1 METHLLEYYNREL
14 AYLRELGA
22 EFAQQFPKVAARL
35 RLPESGPPDP
45 YVERLLEGFSFLTAR
60 VQLKMDAEFP
70 RFTHALLDAVYPGY
84 VAPLPSM
91 AIVQFAPVMNEGS
104 LAQGWRLPAGTALR
118 ARPASPEQP
127 TACEF
132 RTAHDLTLWPLE
144 LTDAAVTGAPAY
156 LPRGIV
162 PARRD
167 VRGAL
172 RIRLR
177 ARGGARLAQL
187 PLDRLMLHLAGPER
201 DALHL
206 LELIAAHTL
215 GVVVHDPG
223 QPQRWAHA
231 LGAHALVHQGFDAEQ
246 AILPDD
252 GRSFHGYRLL
262 REYFAFPARFLF
274 FSIDGLRP
282 ALARAT
288 GDECEL
294 TLLFDRHDA
303 ALEAAVDARH
313 LALNCTPA
321 VNLFRRRGDRIPVAP
336 GVREHHVVVDRS
348 RPLDYEVYAVER
360 LASEPR
366 DDGRMRG
373 QPREFRPFHASFAG
387 DDGNFGAYYTV
398 RREPRLVSAQAR
410 ANGTRTGYV
419 GSEVYVSL
427 VDSQCAPYDE
437 SMRYLA
443 VDTLCTNRDL
453 VLLQPPGDAN
463 TFTLRVS
470 APVERIVAIRG
481 PSRPRPPI
489 ADAQTA
495 WRLIRHLGLAR
506 HTLTDLDD
514 EEGAH
519 VLRELLGLHAD
530 PADAAMR
537 RQIDGVR
544 RVAFAP
550 VFHRLPA
557 AGPLMFGRGV
567 QVDVTVDDHAFSG
580 DSPFLLG
587 AVLEQFFARH
597 VSINAFAECVLTS
610 AQRGRLA
617 HWPARVGRRPAI

>member
-1 METHLLEYYNREL
+1 MDTRLLEYYNREL
-14 AYLRELGA
+14 AYLRELGG

-35 RLPESGPPDP
+35 RLTDSGPPDP

-70 RFTHALLDAVYPGY
+70 RFTQALLDAVYPGY

-91 AIVQFAPVMNEGS
+91 AIVQFAPLMNEGS

-118 ARPASPEQP
+118 ARPAASEQ

-144 LTDAAVTGAPAY
+144 LTSAAVTGAPAY
-156 LPRGIV
+156 LPRGAV
-162 PARRD
+162 AARHD

-172 RIRLR
+172 RIRLK
-177 ARGGARLAQL
+177 ARGGARLAQM
-187 PLDRLMLHLAGPER
+187 PADRLTFHLAGPER

-206 LELIAAHTL
+206 LELVAAHTL

-223 QPQRWAHA
+223 QPPRWLHTLAPDA
-231 LGAHALVHQGFDAEQ
+231 IVHQGFDANQ
-246 AILPDD
+246 ALLPDD
-252 GRSFHGYRLL
+252 GRSFQGYRLL

-274 FSIDGLRP
+274 FSVDGLRP
-282 ALARAT
+282 ALAHAS

-321 VNLFRRRGDRIPVAP
+321 INLFARRADRIPVQP
-336 GVREHHVVVDRS
+336 GAREHHVVVDRS

-360 LASEPR
+360 LASEQR
-366 DDGRMRG
+366 DDG
-373 QPREFRPFHASFAG
+373 QAREFRPFHASFAD

-410 ANGTRTGYV
+410 ANGTRTGYA
-419 GSEVYVSL
+419 GSETYLSL
-427 VDSQCAPYDE
+427 VDSQCAPYDAT
-437 SMRYLA
+437 MRYLA

-453 VLLQPPGDAN
+453 VLLQPQGDAN

-481 PSRPRPPI
+481 PTRPRPPI
-489 ADAQTA
+489 AEAQTA

-506 HTLTDLDD
+506 QTLTDLDD
-514 EEGAH
+514 EEGAR

-530 PADAAMR
+530 PTDAAMR

-550 VFHRLPA
+550 VFRRLPV

-597 VSINAFAECVLTS
+597 VSINAFSECVLTS
-610 AQRGRLA
+610 AQRGTLA
-617 HWPARVGRRPAI
+617 HWPARVGRRPAA

>member
-1 METHLLEYYNREL
+1 MDTRLLDYYNREL
-14 AYLRELGA
+14 AYLRELGG
-22 EFAQQFPKVAARL
+22 EFAQQFPKVASRL
-35 RLPESGPPDP
+35 RLHDSGPPDP

-70 RFTHALLDAVYPGY
+70 RFTQALLDAVYPGY
-84 VAPLPSM
+84 VAPLPSI
-91 AIVQFAPVMNEGS
+91 AIVRFAPLLNEGS

-118 ARPASPEQP
+118 ARPAASEQ

-144 LTDAAVTGAPAY
+144 LTDAAVTGAPAW
-156 LPRGIV
+156 LPRGAV
-162 PARRD
+162 AARQD
-167 VRGAL
+167 VRGTL
-172 RIRLR
+172 RIRLK
-177 ARGGARLAQL
+177 ARGGAKLAQL
-187 PLDRLMLHLAGPER
+187 PLDRLTFHLAGPER

-206 LELIAAHTL
+206 LELLAAHAL
-215 GVVVHDPG
+215 GVVCHDPG
-223 QPQRWAHA
+223 QPPRWMHPLDADA
-231 LGAHALVHQGFDAEQ
+231 IVHEGFDPAQ

-274 FSIDGLRP
+274 FSIGGLRP
-282 ALARAT
+282 ALARAR

-294 TLLFDRHDA
+294 TVLFDRHDA

-321 VNLFRRRGDRIPVAP
+321 VNLFTRRADRIPVQP
-336 GVREHHVVVDRS
+336 GAREHHVVVDRS
-348 RPLDYEVYAVER
+348 RPLDYEVYAVQR
-360 LASEPR
+360 LASEQR
-366 DDGRMRG
+366 DDG
-373 QPREFRPFHASFAG
+373 QSREFRPFHASFAG
-387 DDGNFGAYYTV
+387 DGGNYGAYYTV

-419 GSEVYVSL
+419 GSEAYVSL

-437 SMRYLA
+437 TMRYLS

-514 EEGAH
+514 DDGAH

-537 RQIDGVR
+537 RQIDGLR
-544 RVAFAP
+544 RVAFSP
-550 VFHRLPA
+550 VFRRLPA
-557 AGPLMFGRGV
+557 LGPLMFGRGV

-610 AQRGRLA
+610 AQRGTLA
-617 HWPARVGRRPAI
+617 HWPARIGRRPAI

>member
-1 METHLLEYYNREL
+1 MDTRLLDYYNREL
-14 AYLRELGA
+14 AYLRELGD
-22 EFAQQFPKVAARL
+22 EFAQQFPKIAARL
-35 RLPESGPPDP
+35 RLTESGPPDP

-70 RFTHALLDAVYPGY
+70 RFTQALLDAVYPGY
-84 VAPLPSM
+84 LAPLPSM
-91 AIVQFAPVMNEGS
+91 AIVRFTPMLNEGS

-118 ARPASPEQP
+118 ARPAASEQ

-144 LTDAAVTGAPAY
+144 LTDAAVTGAPSW
-156 LPRGIV
+156 LPRGAV
-162 PARRD
+162 PARQD

-172 RIRLR
+172 RIRLK
-177 ARGGARLAQL
+177 ARGGARLSQL
-187 PLDRLMLHLAGPER
+187 PLDRLTFHLAGPER

-206 LELIAAHTL
+206 LELIAAHAL
-215 GVVVHDPG
+215 GVVCHDPG
-223 QPQRWAHA
+223 QPPRWLHTLDADA
-231 LGAHALVHQGFDAEQ
+231 IVHEGFDPAQ

-274 FSIDGLRP
+274 FSVGGLRA

-294 TLLFDRHDA
+294 TVLFDRHDA

-321 VNLFRRRGDRIPVAP
+321 VNLFARRGDRIRLQP
-336 GVREHHVVVDRS
+336 GAREHHVVVDRS
-348 RPLDYEVYAVER
+348 RPLDHEVYAVQR
-360 LASEPR
+360 LASEQR
-366 DDGRMRG
+366 DDG
-373 QPREFRPFHASFAG
+373 QSREFRPFHASFAS
-387 DDGNFGAYYTV
+387 DDGNYGAYYTM

-419 GSEVYVSL
+419 GSETYVSL

-437 SMRYLA
+437 SMRYLS

-453 VLLQPPGDAN
+453 ALLLPPGDAN
-463 TFTLRVS
+463 TFTLRIS
-470 APVERIVAIRG
+470 APVERIAAIRG

-506 HTLTDLDD
+506 QTLTDLDD
-514 EEGAH
+514 DEGAH
-519 VLRELLGLHAD
+519 ALRELLGLHAD

-544 RVAFAP
+544 RVAFSP
-550 VFHRLPA
+550 VFRRLPA
-557 AGPLMFGRGV
+557 LGPLMFGRGV

-610 AQRGRLA
+610 VQRGTLA
-617 HWPARVGRRPAI
+617 HWPARIGRRPAI

>member
-1 METHLLEYYNREL
+1 METRLLEYYNREL

-35 RLPESGPPDP
+35 RLNEPGPPDP

-70 RFTHALLDAVYPGY
+70 RFTQALLDAVYPGY
-84 VAPLPSM
+84 LAPLPSM
-91 AIVQFAPVMNEGS
+91 AIVQFAPLMNEGS

-118 ARPASPEQP
+118 ARAAASEQ

-144 LTDAAVTGAPAY
+144 LTSAAVTGAPAY
-156 LPRGIV
+156 LPRGLV
-162 PARRD
+162 AARQD

-172 RIRLR
+172 RIRLA
-177 ARGGARLAQL
+177 ARGGARLAEL

-223 QPQRWAHA
+223 QPPRWAHA
-231 LGAHALVHQGFDAEQ
+231 LGADAIVHQGFDAGQ

-282 ALARAT
+282 ALARAS
-288 GDECEL
+288 GDTCEL

-321 VNLFRRRGDRIPVAP
+321 VNLFARRGDRIPVQP
-336 GVREHHVVVDRS
+336 GAREHHVVVDRS
-348 RPLDYEVYAVER
+348 RPLDYEVYAVQR
-360 LASEPR
+360 LASEQQR
-366 DDGRMRG
+366 DDG
-373 QPREFRPFHASFAG
+373 QAREFRPFHASYAG
-387 DDGNFGAYYTV
+387 DDGNYGAYYTV

-419 GSEVYVSL
+419 GSETYVSL
-427 VDSQCAPYDE
+427 VDSACAPYDE
-437 SMRYLA
+437 AMRYLA

-453 VLLQPPGDAN
+453 VLLQPPGDAH

-470 APVERIVAIRG
+470 APVERVVSLRG

-506 HTLTDLDD
+506 QTLTDLDD
-514 EEGAH
+514 EEGAR

-544 RVAFAP
+544 RVAFEP
-550 VFHRLPA
+550 VLRRLPA
-557 AGPLMFGRGV
+557 ASPLLFGRGV

-617 HWPARVGRRPAI
+617 QWPARVGRRPAI

>member
-1 METHLLEYYNREL
+1 METRLLDYYNREL
-14 AYLRELGA
+14 AYLRELGD

-35 RLPESGPPDP
+35 RLNEPGPPDP

-70 RFTHALLDAVYPGY
+70 HFTQALLDAVYPGY
-84 VAPLPSM
+84 LAPLPSM
-91 AIVQFAPVMNEGS
+91 AIVQFAPLMNEGS
-104 LAQGWRLPAGTALR
+104 LAQGWPLPAGTALR
-118 ARPASPEQP
+118 ARPAVSEQ

-144 LTDAAVTGAPAY
+144 LTGAAVTGAPAY
-156 LPRGIV
+156 LPHGLV
-162 PARRD
+162 AARQD

-172 RIRLR
+172 RIRLA
-177 ARGGARLAQL
+177 ARGGARLAEL

-223 QPQRWAHA
+223 QPPRWAHA
-231 LGAHALVHQGFDAEQ
+231 LGADAIVHQGFDPGQ

-288 GDECEL
+288 GDTCEL

-321 VNLFRRRGDRIPVAP
+321 VNLFARRGDRIPVQP
-336 GVREHHVVVDRS
+336 GAREHHVVVDRS
-348 RPLDYEVYAVER
+348 RPLDYEVYAVQR
-360 LASEPR
+360 LASDPQR
-366 DDGRMRG
+366 DDG
-373 QPREFRPFHASFAG
+373 QAREFRPFHASYAG
-387 DDGNFGAYYTV
+387 DGGNYGAYYTV

-419 GSEVYVSL
+419 GSETYVSL
-427 VDSQCAPYDE
+427 VDSACAPYDE
-437 SMRYLA
+437 AMRYLA

-453 VLLQPPGDAN
+453 VLLQPPGDAH

-470 APVERIVAIRG
+470 APVERIVALRG

-514 EEGAH
+514 EAGAR

-544 RVAFAP
+544 RVAFEP
-550 VFHRLPA
+550 VLRRLPA
-557 AGPLMFGRGV
+557 ASPLMFGRGV
-567 QVDVTVDDHAFSG
+567 QVNVTVDDHAFSG

-617 HWPARVGRRPAI
+617 QWPARVGRRPVI

>member
-1 METHLLEYYNREL
+1 MDTRLLDYYNREL
-14 AYLRELGA
+14 AYLRELGG

-35 RLPESGPPDP
+35 RMHESGPPDP

-70 RFTHALLDAVYPGY
+70 RFTQALLDAVYPGY

-91 AIVQFAPVMNEGS
+91 AIVQFTPMMNEGS
-104 LAQGWRLPAGTALR
+104 LAQGYRLPAGTALR
-118 ARPASPEQP
+118 ARPAAAEQ

-144 LTDAAVTGAPAY
+144 LAGASVTGAPAY
-156 LPRGIV
+156 LPRSATA
-162 PARRD
+162 ARRD

-172 RIRLR
+172 RIRLK
-177 ARGGARLAQL
+177 ARGGAGLAQL
-187 PLDRLMLHLAGPER
+187 PIDRLMFNLAGPER

-206 LELIAAHTL
+206 LELIAGHTI
-215 GVVVHDPG
+215 GVVCHDAA
-223 QPQRWAHA
+223 QPPRWLHA
-231 LGAHALVHQGFDAEQ
+231 LGAHALAHQGFDADQ
-246 AILPDD
+246 ALLPDE

-274 FSIDGLRP
+274 FSIEGLRP

-288 GDECEL
+288 GDTFEL
-294 TLLFDRHDA
+294 TLLLDRHDA
-303 ALEAAVDARH
+303 ALENSVDARH

-321 VNLFRRRGDRIPVAP
+321 VNLFARRADRIPVHP
-336 GVREHHVVVDRS
+336 GAREHHVVVDRS
-348 RPLDYEVYAVER
+348 RPLDYEVYAVRR
-360 LASEPR
+360 LAGEQR
-366 DDGRMRG
+366 DDGQMRA
-373 QPREFRPFHASFAG
+373 FRPFHASFAG
-387 DDGNFGAYYTV
+387 DGGNYGAYYTV

-419 GSEVYVSL
+419 GSETFVSL
-427 VDSQCAPYDE
+427 VDSACAPYDE
-437 SMRYLA
+437 SIRYLS

-453 VLLQPPGDAN
+453 VLLLPAGDAN
-463 TFTLRVS
+463 AFTLRVS
-470 APVERIVAIRG
+470 APVERIAMIRG
-481 PSRPRPPI
+481 PSRPRPPL
-489 ADAQTA
+489 ADAQSA
-495 WRLIRHLGLAR
+495 WRLVSHLGLAR
-506 HTLTDLDD
+506 HTLTDVDD
-514 EEGAH
+514 EEGAR

-537 RQIDGVR
+537 RQIDGVH

-550 VFHRLPA
+550 VFRRLPA

-580 DSPFLLG
+580 DSPYLLG

-597 VSINAFAECVLTS
+597 VSINSFAECVLSS

-617 HWPARVGRRPAI
+617 QWPARVGRRPAI